1 MRGPVTASEE
11 TTPLLRHVLLETSKY
26 TVNKP
31 NVSFNMGTD
40 AVDDV
45 NHLIVL
51 SLSIQRFFLV
61 QSVVNRQLYLLMAM
75 SVATYCAMLKVTC

>member
-1 MRGPVTASEE
+1 MTA
-11 TTPLLRHVLLETSKY
+11 LLLQHVLLETSKY

-31 NVSFNMGTD
+31 SIPFIMGTV

-51 SLSIQRFFLV
+51 SLSILMFFAQL
-61 QSVVNRQLYLLMAM
+61 VVNRQLYLLRAT
-75 SVATYCAMLKVTC
+75 SVAT